1 MLKFI
6 PLIAVLFSLLLP
18 SHSVAQSGKDITKSV
33 KSEGDSLKL
42 LSWNIY
48 MLPPMVKF
56 SGKKKRANAIGE
68 KLKYMDYDVI
78 VFQEAFHVG
87 ARTRIYRQLKDLYPY
102 KEGPSFADNFS
113 IKTSNGVW
121 ILSKYPMKEVAK
133 TKFKRVS
140 GFDNKMAN
148 KGALMVEVNKNG
160 QPFQIIGTHL
170 NSGGTL
176 DLRASQLQQ
185 IQDELVNKHHTPGV
199 PLVVA
204 GDFNIVKAN
213 PDGLD
218 SMLCILNMDDYMLDG
233 ENQYTYDHKINDLAL
248 GKHRETIDYIYFKPE
263 KLKVKRTFRF
273 IPIIEKLWSK
283 KRKSLADHNPV
294 ELLLYYQP

>member
-1 MLKFI
+1 MFKFF
-6 PLIAVLFSLLLP
+6 LILIVSFALLCP
-18 SHSVAQSGKDITKSV
+18 SQSDAQVNSSRKETKRES
-33 KSEGDSLKL
+33 DSLKL

-48 MLPPMVKF
+48 MLPPMIKF
-56 SGKKKRANAIGE
+56 SGKKKRAKAIGE

-87 ARTRIYRQLKDLYPY
+87 ARKRIYQQLKELYPY
-102 KEGPSFADNFS
+102 KEGPSFANNFS
-113 IKTSNGVW
+113 MKTSSGVW

-133 TKFKRVS
+133 TKFNRVS

-160 QPFQIIGTHL
+160 QAFQIIGTHL

-176 DLRASQLQQ
+176 ELRTSQLKQ
-185 IQDELVNKHHTPGV
+185 IQDELVKAHHTPGV
-199 PLVVA
+199 PLVIA
-204 GDFNIVKAN
+204 GDFNILKSN
-213 PDGLD
+213 PNGLD
-218 SMLCILNMDDYMLDG
+218 SMLCILDMDDYILDG
-233 ENQYTYDHKINDLAL
+233 ANQYTYDYQINDLAL

-263 KLKVKRTFRF
+263 KLKVKRTFRL

-283 KRKSLADHNPV
+283 KRKSLADHNPI